1 MRSVL
6 LVKFAALF
14 TCIDLPA
21 KHKTNFKYSNNSVF
35 NIHQHLSNHIK
46 NKYKLFT
53 FGKASLN
60 DLKKIRESSS
70 QWKTKFI
77 LYPTKEAQEKMLSR
91 KKQFSSN
98 LLSILM
104 TLTVLLSSTATHNPL
119 GMKLDSKLSYER
131 QL

>member
-1 MRSVL
+1 M
-6 LVKFAALF
+6 
-14 TCIDLPA
+14 
-21 KHKTNFKYSNNSVF
+21 
-35 NIHQHLSNHIK
+35 
-46 NKYKLFT
+46 FT
-53 FGKASLN
+53 FGKTSLN

-131 QL
+131 QP

>member
-1 MRSVL
+1 M
-6 LVKFAALF
+6 
-14 TCIDLPA
+14 
-21 KHKTNFKYSNNSVF
+21 
-35 NIHQHLSNHIK
+35 
-46 NKYKLFT
+46 FT

-98 LLSILM
+98 LFSILM
-104 TLTVLLSSTATHNPL
+104 TLTVLLSSTATHDHL
-119 GMKLDSKLSYER
+119 GMKLVMNVNFNLSSEVKTKA
-131 QL
+131 LAF